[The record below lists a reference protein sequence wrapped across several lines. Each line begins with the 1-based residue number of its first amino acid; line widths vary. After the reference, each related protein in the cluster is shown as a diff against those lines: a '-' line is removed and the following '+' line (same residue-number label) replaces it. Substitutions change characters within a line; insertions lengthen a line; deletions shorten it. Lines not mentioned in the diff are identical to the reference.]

1 MSCVQER
8 SDIMG
13 SVGSGQ
19 VMDTQL
25 SNIPALLEDELGLQ
39 RRKQH
44 NRDGKVQTICSKQKK
59 RC

>member
-1 MSCVQER
+1 
-8 SDIMG
+8 MG

-39 RRKQH
+39 RRQSA
-44 NRDGKVQTICSKQKK
+44 NDLF
-59 RC
+59 

>member
-1 MSCVQER
+1 
-8 SDIMG
+8 MG
-13 SVGSGQ
+13 SVGSGE